1 MDLDVW
7 LNGNRVAVVS
17 ERRRQM
23 TMVYTGA
30 AGDEGIPLVSVS
42 MPVGTGR
49 FGDRVVRPFFSGL
62 LPEGDA
68 RAMIAYNFGLD
79 VADDMGMLA
88 ALGRDCAGALEV
100 LPAGDVPA
108 QVASDT
114 VGGLVVDDAEIG
126 RRLGRLPVQP
136 LGIDRDIRVS
146 LAGMQP
152 KLLLSRQADGR
163 WSLPSGGA
171 ASTHILK
178 PAHSYLPGSVANEAF
193 CMALAATAGLPA
205 AVTTRAI
212 FAGIEVLVSE
222 RYDRIAGDDG
232 RVLRVHQED
241 ACQGLSVLTRVP
253 ERKYEEFGGP
263 SLLRVARL
271 LDRWGG
277 LEAKTALLGQVAFHC
292 LVGNADAHGKNVSL
306 VHNRDGTVSLAPLY
320 DVMSTVYYT
329 ATGLHMSQTLGLFVN
344 GKRHVDEVT
353 SDDLVA
359 EAGRWG
365 VRDRHA
371 RGVLRDLLER
381 IPGALEQVAGEV
393 GDVPDNL
400 VDLVAS
406 RVDKAQGEMLAGPR
420 SGAPKR
426 QVAAHG
432 VDTSAHVLPSPPAP
446 PGPGEQGIALW

>member
-7 LNGNRVAVVS
+7 LHGNRVATLS

-23 TMVYTGA
+23 TMAYTGA
-30 AGDEGIPLVSVS
+30 AGTDGIPLVSVS

-49 FGDRVVRPFFSGL
+49 FGDHVVRPFFCGL

-68 RAMIAYNFGLD
+68 RAMIAYDFGLD
-79 VADDMGMLA
+79 AADDMGLLA

-100 LPAGDVPA
+100 LPAGEAPA
-108 QVASDT
+108 LAARDAP
-114 VGGLVVDDAEIG
+114 GGPVIDGAEIG
-126 RRLGRLPVQP
+126 RRLERLPVQP
-136 LGIDRDIRVS
+136 LGIDRHIRVS

-152 KLLLSRQADGR
+152 KLLLSRRADGR
-163 WSLPSGGA
+163 WSLPSGGT

-178 PAHSYLPGSVANEAF
+178 PAHSYLPGSVANEAV
-193 CMALAATAGLPA
+193 CMALAAAAGLPA
-205 AVTTRAI
+205 AGTTRAV

-241 ACQGLSVLTRVP
+241 ACQALSVLTRVP

-263 SLLRVARL
+263 SLLQVARL

-277 LEAKTALLGQVAFHC
+277 FDAKTALLGQVAFHC
-292 LVGNADAHGKNVSL
+292 LVGNADAHGKNVSF
-306 VHNRDGTVSLAPLY
+306 VHNQDGTVSLAPLY
-320 DVMSTVYYT
+320 DVMSTAYYT
-329 ATGLHMSQTLGLFVN
+329 AMGLQMSQTLGLFVN

-353 SDDLVA
+353 SDDLVT

-371 RGVLRDLLER
+371 RSVVHGLLER
-381 IPGALEQVAGEV
+381 LPGALEQVVGEV
-393 GDVPDNL
+393 ADVPGTL
-400 VDLVAS
+400 VDLVTS
-406 RVDKAQGEMLAGPR
+406 RVDKARGELLASPR
-420 SGAPKR
+420 KGSPKR
-426 QVAAHG
+426 LENAQGRDAAAH
-432 VDTSAHVLPSPPAP
+432 VQPSPPGP
-446 PGPGEQGIALW
+446 PGADEQGITL